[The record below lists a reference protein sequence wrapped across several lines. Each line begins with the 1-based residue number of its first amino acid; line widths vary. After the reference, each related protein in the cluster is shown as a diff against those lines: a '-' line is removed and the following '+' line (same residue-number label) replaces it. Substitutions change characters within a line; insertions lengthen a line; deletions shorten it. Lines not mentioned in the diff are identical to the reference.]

1 MNNNDKPVGSFFAWL
16 PVKPASNVEVTLIAP
31 ENLLDFGTK
40 TIEVATGSKLSAD
53 SAGEDYHLTEFYT
66 DEAHSN
72 AFDYQNT
79 PIASPMTLYVDG
91 NPMTI
96 SANKATRLNNQ
107 EANITEAHFVLA
119 GGEPSGTPT
128 STWDASDGVGAV
140 TAKMYDG
147 GKTYF
152 VARQGATHIWCPDA
166 TNLLSNCP
174 NLTKV
179 DGFANLYGIKNLS
192 YALYTDPAITNL
204 GDIGQLD
211 TSKVVAMERTFQL
224 SAIPTNLNLSGWDT
238 SNCLDF
244 NRTFAAIA
252 SPSNLNVSN
261 WVIPEGAYVFQTF
274 LGLDKSKTGLRS
286 INASNWD
293 IQASDI
299 NAQYLFAQQEMLQ
312 SINVSGWDFSKLTSF
327 RQFCYQDYELQ
338 EFILGEGNSLNA
350 SNFTQ
355 VDAFSGFYHMFEKCY
370 KLCKFNNTT
379 DEAENHTLHFRIP
392 NVADMNNTQGFWYL
406 GLMAES
412 PFYIDIDLADSVYE
426 EAGQSNIELVTPL
439 TIFCQQCG
447 ATQIKAFGNYNDK
460 WAGSTLGNTHT
471 NIVTGKEG
479 TNLNFIGGYAD
490 AVVDGENYSA
500 KLESIIIDRFIPAGT
515 VFGNNFPGSL
525 EWILVNPDL
534 TKEQAAF
541 VLLNEQVAT
550 NTLLRG
556 YYDGGVYEA
565 KNRFSYGLGMAVATP
580 TQRGYLTG
588 NASYINPAE
597 TEAELESKTLA
608 ELKAA
613 IDTGNLS
620 DFPIGMEI
628 EDQYDGES
636 NPLVIAQILDE
647 TNNEAYGGA
656 EGVILM
662 RKYLQPDSKV
672 YGPNGKYNESTIAPY
687 LNDEYLSACSTELQS
702 VVSDITIQYGDY
714 QATPLGTMTTKV
726 FLPSYD
732 EIVATIN
739 GKGSGSLW
747 DYWKFSGGSNVVH
760 IAYAIDGAAKTWWTR
775 SRTSQYQV
783 RGFDRNGSIISPT
796 TTSAAGVR
804 ASFFVG
810 KSTNTEA

>member
-1 MNNNDKPVGSFFAWL
+1 M
-16 PVKPASNVEVTLIAP
+16 
-31 ENLLDFGTK
+31 
-40 TIEVATGSKLSAD
+40 
-53 SAGEDYHLTEFYT
+53 
-66 DEAHSN
+66 
-72 AFDYQNT
+72 
-79 PIASPMTLYVDG
+79 
-91 NPMTI
+91 
-96 SANKATRLNNQ
+96 
-107 EANITEAHFVLA
+107 
-119 GGEPSGTPT
+119 
-128 STWDASDGVGAV
+128 
-140 TAKMYDG
+140 
-147 GKTYF
+147 
-152 VARQGATHIWCPDA
+152 
-166 TNLLSNCP
+166 
-174 NLTKV
+174 
-179 DGFANLYGIKNLS
+179 
-192 YALYTDPAITNL
+192 
-204 GDIGQLD
+204 
-211 TSKVVAMERTFQL
+211 
-224 SAIPTNLNLSGWDT
+224 
-238 SNCLDF
+238 
-244 NRTFAAIA
+244 
-252 SPSNLNVSN
+252 
-261 WVIPEGAYVFQTF
+261 
-274 LGLDKSKTGLRS
+274 
-286 INASNWD
+286 
-293 IQASDI
+293 
-299 NAQYLFAQQEMLQ
+299 
-312 SINVSGWDFSKLTSF
+312 
-327 RQFCYQDYELQ
+327 
-338 EFILGEGNSLNA
+338 
-350 SNFTQ
+350 
-355 VDAFSGFYHMFEKCY
+355 
-370 KLCKFNNTT
+370 
-379 DEAENHTLHFRIP
+379 
-392 NVADMNNTQGFWYL
+392 
-406 GLMAES
+406 
-412 PFYIDIDLADSVYE
+412 
-426 EAGQSNIELVTPL
+426 
-439 TIFCQQCG
+439 
-447 ATQIKAFGNYNDK
+447 
-460 WAGSTLGNTHT
+460 
-471 NIVTGKEG
+471 
-479 TNLNFIGGYAD
+479 
-490 AVVDGENYSA
+490 
-500 KLESIIIDRFIPAGT
+500 
-515 VFGNNFPGSL
+515 
-525 EWILVNPDL
+525 NPDL